1 MSKNE
6 MDSVN
11 QTPGKNLNALPSKT
25 YKLKDFELKIFQAE
39 NSIIVHVTEN
49 KDYSNTLYNAELSL
63 DELVKLNRRI
73 FRAFESIEDVFTEF
87 FKTLGENNIT
97 IKKEENKINLTII
110 CEFLGKKQE
119 AKIILNPKKPSAEET
134 IPKLCDKVKEIDS
147 LNLIIDE
154 QKKTIEKIKK
164 DFNDYKNYA
173 ENKFKEL
180 EALIK
185 KESENLK
192 YNIEYNDCYY
202 LNSDEVNKYKVE
214 FPKFKENVNSDIM
227 KYFDLNL
234 IETGIKKKQNKTI
247 KKFTLLFR
255 ASRDGYSSSNF
266 HSKCDGKMNTL
277 ILVETTNRRRFG
289 GYTECKWDQSSS
301 YKTGPYSFIFS
312 FDNKKI
318 YYNKNGSNSI
328 YGNSSYGP
336 TFGGGHDFYICD
348 GCNSSNN
355 SYENMGSYY
364 ENDGKK
370 YPLTGSNKFSVSDY
384 EVYQLELE

>member
-6 MDSVN
+6 MNSVN
-11 QTPGKNLNALPSKT
+11 QTPGKSLNELPSKT
-25 YKLKDFELKIFQAE
+25 FKLKDFELKIFQAE

-110 CEFLGKKQE
+110 YEFLGTQE

-164 DFNDYKNYA
+164 DFNDYKNYV

-180 EALIK
+180 EK

-192 YNIEYNDCYY
+192 YNIKYNDGYY
-202 LNSDEVNKYKVE
+202 LNSDEINKYKVE

-234 IETGIKKKQNKTI
+234 IEKGIKKKQNKTI
-247 KKFTLLFR
+247 KKLTLLFR
-255 ASRDGYSSSNF
+255 ASRDGYSYSNF
-266 HSKCDGKMNTL
+266 HSKCDGKVNTL

-289 GYTECKWDQSSS
+289 GYTECQWDQSNS

-318 YYNKNGSNSI
+318 YYSKNGTNSI
-328 YGNSSYGP
+328 YGSSSYGP
-336 TFGGGHDFYICD
+336 YFGGSPDFYINNN
-348 GCNSSNN
+348 CNSNN
-355 SYENMGSYY
+355 SYESLGNSY

-370 YPLTGSNKFSVSDY
+370 YPLTGSNNFLVSDY
-384 EVYQLELE
+384 EVYLLELE

>member
-1 MSKNE
+1 MSNNE
-6 MDSVN
+6 TNSTSAPPRV
-11 QTPGKNLNALPSKT
+11 NLNELPSKT
-25 YKLKDFELKIFQAE
+25 FKLKDFELKIFQAE

-110 CEFLGKKQE
+110 CDFLGRKQE

-192 YNIEYNDCYY
+192 YNIEYNDGYY
-202 LNSDEVNKYKVE
+202 LNSDEINKYKVE
-214 FPKFKENVNSDIM
+214 FPKFKKNVNSDIM
-227 KYFDLNL
+227 KYFELNL

-289 GYTECKWDQSSS
+289 GYTECQWDQSGS

-318 YYNKNGSNSI
+318 YYSKNGSSSI
-328 YGNSSYGP
+328 YGYSDRGP
-336 TFGGGHDFYICD
+336 AFGGGHDFYICN
-348 GCNSSNN
+348 GCNSSN
-355 SYENMGSYY
+355 SSENMGSSY

-370 YPLTGSNKFSVSDY
+370 YPLTGSSNFLVSDY

>member
-11 QTPGKNLNALPSKT
+11 QTPGKNLNELPSKT
-25 YKLKDFELKIFQAE
+25 FKLKDFELKIFQAE

-110 CEFLGKKQE
+110 YEFLGTQE

-154 QKKTIEKIKK
+154 QKNTIEKIKK

-202 LNSDEVNKYKVE
+202 LNSDEINKYKVG

-247 KKFTLLFR
+247 KKLTLLFR
-255 ASRDGYSSSNF
+255 ASRDGYGYSNF
-266 HSKCDGKMNTL
+266 HSKCDGKVNTL
-277 ILVETTNRRRFG
+277 ILVETTNSRRFG
-289 GYTECKWDQSSS
+289 GYTECQWDQSNN
-301 YKTGPYSFIFS
+301 YKNGPYSFIFS

-318 YYNKNGSNSI
+318 YYSKNGSNSI
-328 YGNSSYGP
+328 YGYSSYGP

-355 SYENMGSYY
+355 SYESMGNSY

-370 YPLTGSNKFSVSDY
+370 YPLTGSSNFLVSDY

>member
-1 MSKNE
+1 MLNNE
-6 MDSVN
+6 INSTSAPPRV
-11 QTPGKNLNALPSKT
+11 NLNELPSKT
-25 YKLKDFELKIFQAE
+25 FKLKDFELKIFQAE

-73 FRAFESIEDVFTEF
+73 FSAFESIEDVFTEF

-110 CEFLGKKQE
+110 CEFLGRKQE

-154 QKKTIEKIKK
+154 QKKIIEQIKK

-192 YNIEYNDCYY
+192 YNIEYNDGYY
-202 LNSDEVNKYKVE
+202 LNSDEINKYKVE
-214 FPKFKENVNSDIM
+214 FPKFKKNVNSDIM
-227 KYFDLNL
+227 KYFELNL

-247 KKFTLLFR
+247 KKLTLLFR

-266 HSKCDGKMNTL
+266 HSKCDGKVNTL
-277 ILVETTNRRRFG
+277 ILVKTTNSRRFG
-289 GYTECKWDQSSS
+289 GYTECQWDQSGS

-318 YYNKNGSNSI
+318 YYSKNGSNSI
-328 YGNSSYGP
+328 YGYSSYGP
-336 TFGGGHDFYICD
+336 YFGSSPDFYINNS
-348 GCNSSNN
+348 CNSNDSSENMGN
-355 SYENMGSYY
+355 SYEN
-364 ENDGKK
+364 EGKK
-370 YPLTGSNKFSVSDY
+370 YPLTGSSNFLVSDY

>member
-1 MSKNE
+1 MLNNE
-6 MDSVN
+6 INSTSAPPRV
-11 QTPGKNLNALPSKT
+11 NLNELPSKT
-25 YKLKDFELKIFQAE
+25 FKLKDFELKIFQAE

-110 CEFLGKKQE
+110 CEFLGRKQE

-154 QKKTIEKIKK
+154 QKKTIDKIKK
-164 DFNDYKNYA
+164 EFNDYKNYA

-192 YNIEYNDCYY
+192 YNIEYNDGYY
-202 LNSDEVNKYKVE
+202 LNSDEINKYKVE
-214 FPKFKENVNSDIM
+214 FPKFKKNVNSDIM
-227 KYFDLNL
+227 KYFELNL

-247 KKFTLLFR
+247 KKLTLLFR

-266 HSKCDGKMNTL
+266 HSKCDGKVNTL
-277 ILVETTNRRRFG
+277 ILVKTTNSRRFG
-289 GYTECKWDQSSS
+289 GYTECQWDQSNS

-318 YYNKNGSNSI
+318 YYSKNGSNSI
-328 YGNSSYGP
+328 YGYSSYGP
-336 TFGGGHDFYICD
+336 YFGSSPDFYINNS
-348 GCNSSNN
+348 CNSNDSSENMGN
-355 SYENMGSYY
+355 SYEN
-364 ENDGKK
+364 EGKK
-370 YPLTGSNKFSVSDY
+370 YPLTGSSNFLVSDY

>member
-1 MSKNE
+1 MSNNE
-6 MDSVN
+6 INSTSAPPRV
-11 QTPGKNLNALPSKT
+11 NLNELPSKT
-25 YKLKDFELKIFQAE
+25 FKLKDFELKIFQAE
-39 NSIIVHVTEN
+39 NSIILHVTEN
-49 KDYSNTLYNAELSL
+49 NDYSNTLYNAELSL

-110 CEFLGKKQE
+110 YEFLGTQE

-154 QKKTIEKIKK
+154 QKKIIEKIKK
-164 DFNDYKNYA
+164 DFNDYKNYV

-180 EALIK
+180 EK

-192 YNIEYNDCYY
+192 YNIEYNDGNY

-214 FPKFKENVNSDIM
+214 HTKFKEKIDTQIM
-227 KYFDLNL
+227 KYNDLNL
-234 IETGIKKKQNKTI
+234 IETGIKNKLKKTI
-247 KKFTLLFR
+247 KKFNLLFR

-266 HSKCDGKMNTL
+266 HSKCDGRGNTL
-277 ILVETTNRRRFG
+277 IIVKTTNRRRFG
-289 GYTECKWDQSSS
+289 GFTDLQWDQSGN
-301 YKTGPYSFIFS
+301 YKTGSNPFIFS
-312 FDNKKI
+312 LDEKEI
-318 YYNKNGSNSI
+318 YYSKNGSNSI
-328 YGNSSYGP
+328 YCHSSYGP
-336 TFGGGHDFYICD
+336 TFGGGHDFYICNS
-348 GCNSSNN
+348 CNSSNSSYENMNN
-355 SYENMGSYY
+355 SYEN
-364 ENDGKK
+364 NGKK
-370 YPLTGSNKFSVSDY
+370 YPLTGSNSFLVADY

>member
-6 MDSVN
+6 MNSVN
-11 QTPGKNLNALPSKT
+11 QTPGKSLNELPSKT
-25 YKLKDFELKIFQAE
+25 FKLKDFELKIFQAE

-110 CEFLGKKQE
+110 YEFLGTQE

-154 QKKTIEKIKK
+154 QKKTIDKIKK
-164 DFNDYKNYA
+164 EFDDYKNYA

-180 EALIK
+180 ETLIK

-192 YNIEYNDCYY
+192 YNIEYNDGYY

-234 IETGIKKKQNKTI
+234 IEKGIKKKQNKTI

-266 HSKCDGKMNTL
+266 HSKCDGKVNTL

-289 GYTECKWDQSSS
+289 GYTECQWDQNNS
-301 YKTGPYSFIFS
+301 YKPGPYSFIFS

-328 YGNSSYGP
+328 YCHSSYGP
-336 TFGGGHDFYICD
+336 YFGSSPDFYICN
-348 GCNSSNN
+348 GCNSSN
-355 SYENMGSYY
+355 SSENMGNCY

-370 YPLTGSNKFSVSDY
+370 YPLTGSNNFLVSDY
-384 EVYQLELE
+384 EVYLLELE

>member
-1 MSKNE
+1 MG
-6 MDSVN
+6 SVSS
-11 QTPGKNLNALPSKT
+11 TPGKNLNELPSKT
-25 YKLKDFELKIFQAE
+25 FKLKDFELKIFQAE

-73 FRAFESIEDVFTEF
+73 FRSFESIEDVFTEF

-97 IKKEENKINLTII
+97 IKKEENKISLTII
-110 CEFLGKKQE
+110 YEFLGKQE
-119 AKIILNPKKPSAEET
+119 AKIILNPKKPSVEET
-134 IPKLCDKVKEIDS
+134 IPKICDKVKEIDS

-154 QKKTIEKIKK
+154 QKKIIEQIKK

-192 YNIEYNDCYY
+192 YNIEYNDGYY
-202 LNSDEVNKYKVE
+202 LNSDEINKYKVE
-214 FPKFKENVNSDIM
+214 FPKFKKNVNSDIM
-227 KYFDLNL
+227 KYFELNL

-247 KKFTLLFR
+247 KKLTLLFR
-255 ASRDGYSSSNF
+255 ASRDGYSYSNF
-266 HSKCDGKMNTL
+266 HSKCDGKVNTL
-277 ILVETTNRRRFG
+277 ILVKTTNSRRFG
-289 GYTECKWDQSSS
+289 GYTECQWDQSGS

-318 YYNKNGSNSI
+318 YYSKNGSNSI
-328 YGNSSYGP
+328 YGYSSVGPYFGNSP
-336 TFGGGHDFYICD
+336 DFYISNS
-348 GCNSSNN
+348 CNSNNSSENMGN
-355 SYENMGSYY
+355 SYEN
-364 ENDGKK
+364 EGKK
-370 YPLTGSNKFSVSDY
+370 YPLTGSSNFLVSDY

>member
-11 QTPGKNLNALPSKT
+11 QTPGKNLNELPSKT
-25 YKLKDFELKIFQAE
+25 FKLKDFELKIFQAE

-110 CEFLGKKQE
+110 YEFLGTQE

-154 QKKTIEKIKK
+154 QKKTIDKIKK
-164 DFNDYKNYA
+164 EFNDYKNYA

-247 KKFTLLFR
+247 KKFTLLFK

-266 HSKCDGKMNTL
+266 HSKCDGKENTL

-289 GYTECKWDQSSS
+289 GYTECQWDQSNS

-318 YYNKNGSNSI
+318 YYSKNGSNSI
-328 YGNSSYGP
+328 YGYSDRVA
-336 TFGGGHDFYICD
+336 FGSGHDIYICN
-348 GCNSSNN
+348 GCNSNN
-355 SYENMGSYY
+355 SSENLGNSY

-370 YPLTGSNKFSVSDY
+370 YPLTGSNNFLVSDY
-384 EVYQLELE
+384 EVYLLELE

>member
-11 QTPGKNLNALPSKT
+11 QTPGKNLNELPSKT
-25 YKLKDFELKIFQAE
+25 FKLKDFELKIFQAE

-63 DELVKLNRRI
+63 DELKKLNQRI
-73 FRAFESIEDVFTEF
+73 FGSFEKIGDVFAEF
-87 FKTLGENNIT
+87 FETLGENNII

-110 CEFLGKKQE
+110 CEFLGRKQE

-255 ASRDGYSSSNF
+255 ASRDGYSYSNF

-289 GYTECKWDQSSS
+289 GYTECQWDQNNS
-301 YKTGPYSFIFS
+301 YKPGPYSFIFS

-318 YYNKNGSNSI
+318 YYSKNGSNSI
-328 YGNSSYGP
+328 YGYSDRGP
-336 TFGGGHDFYICD
+336 AFGSGHDIYICN
-348 GCNSSNN
+348 GCNSSN
-355 SYENMGSYY
+355 SSENMGNSY

-370 YPLTGSNKFSVSDY
+370 YPLTGSNNFLVSDY

>member
-1 MSKNE
+1 MLNNE
-6 MDSVN
+6 INSTSAPPRV
-11 QTPGKNLNALPSKT
+11 NLNELPSKT
-25 YKLKDFELKIFQAE
+25 FKLKDFELKIFQAE

-87 FKTLGENNIT
+87 FKTLGENNII

-110 CEFLGKKQE
+110 YEFLGTQE

-202 LNSDEVNKYKVE
+202 LNSDEVNKYKAE
-214 FPKFKENVNSDIM
+214 FPKFKENVNSNIM
-227 KYFDLNL
+227 KFFELNL
-234 IETGIKKKQNKTI
+234 IVTGIKKKQNKTI
-247 KKFTLLFR
+247 KNLTLLFR
-255 ASRDGYSSSNF
+255 ASRDGYSYSNF
-266 HSKCDGKMNTL
+266 HSTCDGKVNTL

-289 GYTECKWDQSSS
+289 GYTECQWDQNNS
-301 YKTGPYSFIFS
+301 YKPGPYSFIFS

-318 YYNKNGSNSI
+318 YYSKNGTNSI
-328 YGNSSYGP
+328 YGSSSYGP
-336 TFGGGHDFYICD
+336 YFGSSPDFYIND
-348 GCNSSNN
+348 NCNSNDS
-355 SYENMGSYY
+355 SESMGNCY

-370 YPLTGSNKFSVSDY
+370 YPLTGSSNFLVSDY

>member
-1 MSKNE
+1 MG
-6 MDSVN
+6 SVSS
-11 QTPGKNLNALPSKT
+11 TPGKNLNELPSKT
-25 YKLKDFELKIFQAE
+25 FKLKDFELKIFQAE
-39 NSIIVHVTEN
+39 NSIIVHLTEN

-73 FRAFESIEDVFTEF
+73 FRSFESIEDVFTEF

-97 IKKEENKINLTII
+97 IKKEENKISLTII
-110 CEFLGKKQE
+110 YEFLGKQE
-119 AKIILNPKKPSAEET
+119 AKIILNPKKPSVEET

-154 QKKTIEKIKK
+154 QKKIIEQIKK

-192 YNIEYNDCYY
+192 YNIEYNDGYY
-202 LNSDEVNKYKVE
+202 LNSDEINKYKVE
-214 FPKFKENVNSDIM
+214 FPKFKKNVNSDIM
-227 KYFDLNL
+227 KYFELNL

-247 KKFTLLFR
+247 KKLTLLFR

-266 HSKCDGKMNTL
+266 HSKCDGKVNTL
-277 ILVETTNRRRFG
+277 ILVKTTNSRRFG
-289 GYTECKWDQSSS
+289 GYTECQWDQNNS

-318 YYNKNGSNSI
+318 YYSKNGSNSI
-328 YGNSSYGP
+328 YGHSSYGP
-336 TFGGGHDFYICD
+336 YFGSSPDFYINNS
-348 GCNSSNN
+348 CNSNNSSENMGN
-355 SYENMGSYY
+355 SYEN
-364 ENDGKK
+364 EGKK
-370 YPLTGSNKFSVSDY
+370 YPLTGSSNFLVSDY

>member
-1 MSKNE
+1 MG
-6 MDSVN
+6 SVSS
-11 QTPGKNLNALPSKT
+11 TPGKNLNELPSKT
-25 YKLKDFELKIFQAE
+25 FKLKDFELKIFQAE
-39 NSIIVHVTEN
+39 NSIIVHLTEN

-73 FRAFESIEDVFTEF
+73 FRSFESIEDVFTEF

-110 CEFLGKKQE
+110 YEFLGTQE
-119 AKIILNPKKPSAEET
+119 AKIILNPKKPSVEET

-154 QKKTIEKIKK
+154 QKKIIEQIKK

-192 YNIEYNDCYY
+192 YNIEYNDGYY
-202 LNSDEVNKYKVE
+202 LNSDEINKYKVE
-214 FPKFKENVNSDIM
+214 FPKFKKNVNSDIM
-227 KYFDLNL
+227 KYFELNL

-247 KKFTLLFR
+247 KKLTLLFR
-255 ASRDGYSSSNF
+255 ASRDGYSYSNF
-266 HSKCDGKMNTL
+266 HSKCDGKVNTL
-277 ILVETTNRRRFG
+277 ILVKTTNSRRFG
-289 GYTECKWDQSSS
+289 GYTECQWDQSNS

-318 YYNKNGSNSI
+318 YYSKNGSNSI
-328 YGNSSYGP
+328 YGSSSVGP
-336 TFGGGHDFYICD
+336 YFGSSPDFYINNS
-348 GCNSSNN
+348 CNSNN
-355 SYENMGSYY
+355 SNESVGGSY
-364 ENDGKK
+364 ENDVKL
-370 YPLTGSNKFSVSDY
+370 YPLT
-384 EVYQLELE
+384 

>member
-11 QTPGKNLNALPSKT
+11 QTPGKNLNELPSKT
-25 YKLKDFELKIFQAE
+25 FKLKDFELKIFQAE

-87 FKTLGENNIT
+87 FKTLGENNII

-110 CEFLGKKQE
+110 YEFLGTQE

-192 YNIEYNDCYY
+192 YNIEYNDGYY

-214 FPKFKENVNSDIM
+214 HPKFKEKIDTQIM
-227 KYFDLNL
+227 KFNDLNL
-234 IETGIKKKQNKTI
+234 IETGVKNKLKKTI
-247 KKFTLLFR
+247 KNFNLLFR
-255 ASRDGYSSSNF
+255 ASRDGYSTSNF
-266 HSKCDGKMNTL
+266 HSKCDGRGNTL
-277 ILVETTNRRRFG
+277 IIVKTTNRRRFG
-289 GYTECKWDQSSS
+289 GFTDLQWDQSGS
-301 YKTGPYSFIFS
+301 YKTGSNPFIFS
-312 FDNKKI
+312 LDEKEI
-318 YYNKNGSNSI
+318 YYSKNGSNSI
-328 YGNSSYGP
+328 YCNSSYGP
-336 TFGGGHDFYICD
+336 TFGGGHDFYICG
-348 GCNSSNN
+348 GCNSSNSSYENMNN
-355 SYENMGSYY
+355 SYEN
-364 ENDGKK
+364 NGKK
-370 YPLTGSNKFSVSDY
+370 YPLTGSNNFLVADY

>member
-11 QTPGKNLNALPSKT
+11 QTPGKNLNELPSKT
-25 YKLKDFELKIFQAE
+25 FKLKDFELKIFQAE

-154 QKKTIEKIKK
+154 QKKMIEKMNKE
-164 DFNDYKNYA
+164 FNDYKNYA
-173 ENKFKEL
+173 ENKFKEF
-180 EALIK
+180 EALINR
-185 KESENLK
+185 ESENLQ
-192 YNIEYNDCYY
+192 YNIEYNNCKY
-202 LNSDEVNKYKVE
+202 LNSDEITKYKAKLA
-214 FPKFKENVNSDIM
+214 KFKDIIDSNIM
-227 KYFDLNL
+227 KYNGLKL
-234 IETGIKKKQNKTI
+234 IENGVKNKLGKKIKKYN
-247 KKFTLLFR
+247 LLFR
-255 ASRDGYSSSNF
+255 ASENNYRAANF
-266 HSKCDGKMNTL
+266 HTKCDGRNNTVT
-277 ILVETTNRRRFG
+277 IVETKNGRIFG
-289 GYTECKWDQSSS
+289 GFTDASWNQNSSS
-301 YKTGPYSFIFS
+301 YISGSNGFIFS
-312 FDNKKI
+312 LDNNDI
-318 YYNKNGSNSI
+318 YYNKNGSYNI
-328 YGNSSYGP
+328 YGHSSYGP
-336 TFGGGHDFYICD
+336 YFGSGDFYISDNCNTN
-348 GCNSSNN
+348 NSS
-355 SYENMGSYY
+355 ENMGNAYD
-364 ENDGKK
+364 NNGKR
-370 YPLTGSNKFSVSDY
+370 YPLSGYSSYVVKDD
-384 EVYQLELE
+384 EVFQLELE